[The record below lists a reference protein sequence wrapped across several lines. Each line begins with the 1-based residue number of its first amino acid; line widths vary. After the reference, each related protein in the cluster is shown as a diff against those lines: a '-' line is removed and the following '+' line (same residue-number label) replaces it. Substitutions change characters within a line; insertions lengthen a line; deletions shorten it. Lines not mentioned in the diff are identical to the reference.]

1 LALALVKP
9 FYIFNSLSRAVEE
22 FQPQNPPEVTLYSC
36 GPTVYLPQHLGN
48 LRAYVFVDGLR
59 RALEFNG
66 YRVRHVMNVTDVG
79 HMTSDE
85 DAGEDKIEKTARA
98 QGKSPLEVA
107 NFYLEQFQRDC
118 ATLNLEPPQVWSRAT
133 DHIGDMIALI
143 QRIIDAGVAY
153 VTNSGVYFDVEKY
166 RGENRVGRLSR
177 QSLDE
182 QDAAQRIEHSADK
195 HSPHDFTLWVLGQPG
210 HLMQW
215 DSPWGRGYPGWHIE
229 CSAMAM
235 KYLGET
241 IDIHT
246 GGIDHIPVH
255 HENEIAQSESAT
267 HQPFARYFVHNAF
280 LVGKEGTKISKSAGK
295 FPLLSDLGTA
305 GIDPLAFRIFC
316 YGAKYRSE
324 IAFNDE
330 SLHAAQSNLD
340 YFREFAR
347 SVPDDAAANGVEA
360 AGWAAE
366 YYERFHDAINND
378 LNTPQALAVA
388 LDLVAE
394 AYRRKDFRAWPTLQA
409 LDAMLGL
416 DLAKHRAAAH
426 ADSIEPDVQQLID
439 NRAAARKA
447 KDFILADAL
456 RKEIERRGYEVK
468 DNRDG
473 SASYQKRRG

>member
-1 LALALVKP
+1 MKP

-48 LRAYVFVDGLR
+48 LRAYVFVDSLR

-153 VTNSGVYFDVEKY
+153 VTKSGVYFDVEKY

-182 QDAAQRIEHSADK
+182 QDAAQRLEHSADK

-347 SVPDDAAANGVEA
+347 SVPDDAAADGVEA

-388 LDLVAE
+388 LELVAE

-416 DLAKHRAAAH
+416 DLAKHRDGGARRLDRAR
-426 ADSIEPDVQQLID
+426 
-439 NRAAARKA
+439 RAAVDRQS
-447 KDFILADAL
+447 
-456 RKEIERRGYEVK
+456 RRGAQGQGFHTGRRAAQG
-468 DNRDG
+468 NRT
-473 SASYQKRRG
+473 ARLRGQR

>member
-1 LALALVKP
+1 VKP
-9 FYIFNSLSRAVEE
+9 FYIFNSLTRAVEE
-22 FQPQNPPEVTLYSC
+22 FQPLKPDEVTLYSC

-48 LRAYVFVDGLR
+48 LRAYVFVDSLR

-66 YRVRHVMNVTDVG
+66 YKVRHVMNVTDVG
-79 HMTSDE
+79 HMTGDVDE
-85 DAGEDKIEKTARA
+85 GEDKVEKTARA
-98 QGKSPLEVA
+98 EGKSPLEVA
-107 NFYLEQFQRDC
+107 NYYLAMFRRDL
-118 ATLNLEPPQVWSRAT
+118 AALNIQPPHVWSRAT

-143 QRIIDAGVAY
+143 RRIIDAGVAY
-153 VTNSGVYFDVEKY
+153 VASSGVYFDVERY
-166 RGENRVGRLSR
+166 RGENRLGRLSR

-182 QDAAQRIEHSADK
+182 QDAAQRLEHSADK
-195 HSPHDFTLWVLGQPG
+195 RSPHDFTLWVLGQPG

-280 LVGKEGTKISKSAGK
+280 LVGREGTKISKSAGK
-295 FPLLSDLGTA
+295 FPLLDDLAAA

-324 IAFNDE
+324 IMFNDD
-330 SLHAAQSNLD
+330 SIRAAQGNLD

-347 SVPDDAAANGVEA
+347 SVSDDVADGVET

-366 YYERFHDAINND
+366 YRERFQDAINND

-388 LDLVAE
+388 LELIAE
-394 AYRRKDFRAWPTLQA
+394 AYRRKDFRAWPTLIA
-409 LDAMLGL
+409 LDAVLGL
-416 DLAKHRAAAH
+416 DLRQHREAARTG
-426 ADSIEPDVQQLID
+426 SIAPDVQRLID
-439 NRAAARKA
+439 DRTAARKA
-447 KDFILADAL
+447 KNFQRADEL
-456 RKEIERRGYEVK
+456 RKEIEGRGYEVK

-473 SASYQKRRG
+473 TATYRRRA

>member
-195 HSPHDFTLWVLGQPG
+195 HSPHNFTLWVLGQPG

-394 AYRRKDFRAWPTLQA
+394 AYRRKDLRAWPTLQA

-416 DLAKHRAAAH
+416 DLAKHRTAAH

-473 SASYQKRRG
+473 TASYHKRHG